1 MIKLLVSVR
10 SVEEAETAL
19 GGGVDLIDVKE
30 PESGSLGS
38 AAHSIIQEIIARV
51 GAQVPVSAALG
62 EWINWSP
69 APIPSGLTFVKWG
82 PSLLKELPSY
92 QKLKKLASDAEPV
105 SVLYADSSHADSISP
120 LQIDPKYFS
129 GFQVVLID
137 TYVKDGSNL
146 FDHLETSWLRQ
157 FREHLS
163 QRGIALALAGALTL
177 STLKEVKKIAPQ
189 WVAVRGAV
197 CERGRNGKVSLA
209 KIKQFRDLL
218 TN

>member
-19 GGGVDLIDVKE
+19 AGGVDLIDVKE
-30 PESGSLGS
+30 PELGSLGS
-38 AAHSIIQEIIARV
+38 AAHSTIQEIIARV
-51 GAQVPVSAALG
+51 GGQVPVSAALG
-62 EWINWSP
+62 EWIDWSP

-82 PSLLKELPSY
+82 PSSLKELPSY
-92 QKLKKLASDAEPV
+92 QTLKTFASEAEPV
-105 SVLYADSSHADSISP
+105 SVLYADGHKADSVSP
-120 LQIDPKYFS
+120 LQIDPKFFS

-137 TYVKDGSNL
+137 TYSKDGSNL

-157 FREHLS
+157 FRENLS
-163 QRGIALALAGALTL
+163 LQGIALALAGSLNL
-177 STLKEVKKIAPQ
+177 STLEEVKKIGPQ

-197 CERGRNGKVSLA
+197 CEQGRTGKVSLA
-209 KIKQFRDLL
+209 KIKQFRDQL